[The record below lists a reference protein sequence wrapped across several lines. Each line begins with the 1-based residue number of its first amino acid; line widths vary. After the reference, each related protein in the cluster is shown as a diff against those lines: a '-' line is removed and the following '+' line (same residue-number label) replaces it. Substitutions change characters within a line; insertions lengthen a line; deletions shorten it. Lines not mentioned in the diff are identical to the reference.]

1 MPARKPVNNHK
12 SKRPS
17 NMAER
22 SHSKADQ
29 VYTEIK
35 DSILTGALEPGAP
48 IDKADLCE
56 RLAVSR
62 FPVSAAISRL
72 AFERLVVVEPQHG
85 SFVSRISIKDMSER
99 LFIRRA
105 LEGEITA
112 EAARRFDAAGREEL
126 SRNVNEAM
134 SAAANDDRSRF
145 YALDLQ
151 FHSILTTRLGM
162 LRSAELLDVQRV
174 HLERVRR
181 LLLAPPGRIDAT
193 IAEHR
198 DVLEGVLSGDPGRA
212 RRAMETHMSVMGS
225 ILENFSKTRPDLF
238 SA

>member
-1 MPARKPVNNHK
+1 MLAGKPAREPFK
-12 SKRPS
+12 

-22 SHSKADQ
+22 ANSKADQ
-29 VYTEIK
+29 VYSAIK
-35 DSILTGALEPGAP
+35 ESILSGSLEPGAP
-48 IDKADLCE
+48 IDKAALCD

-72 AFERLVVVEPQHG
+72 AFEHLVLVEPQHG
-85 SFVSRISIKDMSER
+85 SFVSRISVRDVRER

-105 LEGEITA
+105 LEGEIAA
-112 EAARRFDAAGREEL
+112 EAARRFDAPAREAL
-126 SRNVNEAM
+126 SRNVNDAI
-134 SAAANDDRSRF
+134 AAAAKNDRSRF
-145 YALDLQ
+145 YVLDLE
-151 FHSILTTRLGM
+151 FHAILTSRLGL

-181 LLLAPPGRIDAT
+181 LLMSPPGRIDAT

-198 DVLEGVLSGDPGRA
+198 AVLEAILGGDPERA
-212 RRAMETHMSVMGS
+212 RRAMETHMFMFGAIV
-225 ILENFSKTRPDLF
+225 ENFSRTRPDLF